1 MYYVIKKQ
9 HDIKMSSFLCFKIS
23 KYIASKNKDTVI
35 LEFEKDGKKIRKWI
49 KKDDIIL
56 LTDNEDF
63 FMKVRKQFT
72 ETEDIQKKL
81 IEDARVELDKSIET
95 FGETMETEIDKFN
108 ELKQDND
115 IPCELKNF

>member
-63 FMKVRKQFT
+63 FMKVRKQF
-72 ETEDIQKKL
+72 
-81 IEDARVELDKSIET
+81 SIEST
-95 FGETMETEIDKFN
+95 VAAYGDLYGVLLNRRKER
-108 ELKQDND
+108 
-115 IPCELKNF
+115 

>member
-9 HDIKMSSFLCFKIS
+9 HGVKMSSFFCFKVN
-23 KYIASKNKDTVI
+23 KYIASKDKDTII

-63 FMKVRKQFT
+63 FMKIRKQLT
-72 ETEDIQKKL
+72 ETENIQKKL
-81 IEDARVELDKSIET
+81 IEEAMAELDKSIET
-95 FGETMETEIDKFN
+95 FSETMEAEIDKFN
-108 ELKQDND
+108 ELKQSND
-115 IPCELKNF
+115 APCELKKF